1 MKASFKLIAQRNSQ
15 AHSYEPRFARL
26 LFSPQYRY
34 SPDYYY
40 MWRGEFYVCTHMENC
55 GRVVSGIVRCR

>member
-1 MKASFKLIAQRNSQ
+1 MKAPFKLIAQHNSQ
-15 AHSYEPRFARL
+15 AHSYEPRFAGL

-40 MWRGEFYVCTHMENC
+40 TWSGEFYVCTNMAKLWKSCFGNSEM
-55 GRVVSGIVRCR
+55 